1 MGRAAVGRMS
11 HRFAPGRCPKLA
23 QRRSRD
29 KGPANHS
36 LMFFLA
42 ARSAI
47 RWKPIRFHACRR
59 ISEFPTLL
67 SRSNH
72 HLCHSLFPCPLQI
85 QDNAEYRQWPLST
98 RNPPVG
104 DIHATNLGLYALHN
118 IITHQQFQF
127 QFISVHIV
135 WTAYNYY
142 VIRSY
147 RHHQK
152 FRLELSSQFFPN
164 LIKLISFDFH
174 VWQEFVLI
182 PKVPKSLEHP
192 HTLHF
197 WAFWS
202 FDLES
207 CEALH
212 LEFGDDSWSSSEL
225 LWWMMMKFD
234 QSCFECPEIRVPV
247 LVVNARQW
255 RALEVISQKWG

>member
-104 DIHATNLGLYALHN
+104 DIHATNLGLFPVFPKSHQTYLLWFPRVARVCSHSKSTK
-118 IITHQQFQF
+118 ISRTSTHITFL
-127 QFISVHIV
+127 SVLIV
-135 WTAYNYY
+135 WSGIVRGSAFG
-142 VIRSY
+142 VWRW
-147 RHHQK
+147 
-152 FRLELSSQFFPN
+152 L
-164 LIKLISFDFH
+164 LIVLRAALMNDDE
-174 VWQEFVLI
+174 VW
-182 PKVPKSLEHP
+182 
-192 HTLHF
+192 
-197 WAFWS
+197 
-202 FDLES
+202 
-207 CEALH
+207 
-212 LEFGDDSWSSSEL
+212 SEL
-225 LWWMMMKFD
+225 LRMSRDSCSCLSCERATVEGTGGDKPEMGLKIIIALHFTVLRLWACEKYKFD
-234 QSCFECPEIRVPV
+234 
-247 LVVNARQW
+247 
-255 RALEVISQKWG
+255 